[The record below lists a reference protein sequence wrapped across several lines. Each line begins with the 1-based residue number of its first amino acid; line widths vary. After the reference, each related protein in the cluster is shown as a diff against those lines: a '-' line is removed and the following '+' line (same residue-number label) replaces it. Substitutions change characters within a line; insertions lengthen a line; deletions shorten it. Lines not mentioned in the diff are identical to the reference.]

1 MNRAVSNYTESSVDE
16 AVLLNQE
23 LSRRQR
29 EYRIMENEKKQKCLE
44 MDNLMQKQR
53 AAIKQLEK
61 EETEIDT
68 EMKLAASLKNRKQD
82 NSNTKH
88 IKEFTK
94 SQTDYSSLIQDEKE
108 AIRDVDREIAEIEHK
123 IQEQRKAMGGVH
135 NSHLR
140 HFTTQHTIKVLENRL
155 DKAARE
161 FNGLAA
167 DNRKLRED
175 IQHLRSQRGVF
186 DTIFKRLRK
195 DMSHK
200 KREQNLLIEKSALA
214 YDQRD
219 EAEQKMA
226 ALKER
231 NAKNF
236 TQYQMEYKELLRQLD
251 HDTSLK
257 SFLLGKAEERWEQA
271 EEQIQQ
277 RKQSFEDR
285 CEASAATTLNE
296 YKKAFDDVRQI
307 TGATEPDELIEQF
320 VKMEDKNF
328 ALFNYVNEVNNQV
341 QKHEDEI
348 KLLDRHIMECFVDSE
363 ELLREKSK
371 TIEIESAK
379 LAVAEAAMAK
389 SDSGLAQTNDVMLR
403 LKNGIKTIFSN
414 IGCSSESMA
423 AHLGDQSHVTN
434 VNVLQYLAEI
444 EDKSNDLLQQFMLV
458 NMRCEQD
465 PKALMNLQPIKN
477 TGATVTAPSF
487 EENEPKEQS
496 NPATN
501 EQICGLE
508 DFRRSAIQS
517 CKVKE
522 NERKNQ
528 AQDKQNN
535 SNQIEKHN
543 KQKKK

>member
-94 SQTDYSSLIQDEKE
+94 SQKDFSSLIQAEKE

-155 DKAARE
+155 DKATRE

-200 KREQNLLIEKSALA
+200 KRDQNLLIEKSALA

-296 YKKAFDDVRQI
+296 YKKAFDDVREI
-307 TGATEPDELIEQF
+307 TGATEPDELIQQF

-348 KLLDRHIMECFVDSE
+348 KLLDRQITECFVESE

-371 TIEIESAK
+371 TIETESAK
-379 LAVAEAAMAK
+379 LAVAEAAMTK
-389 SDSGLAQTNDVMLR
+389 SDSDLAETNDVMCR

-423 AHLGDQSHVTN
+423 AHLGDQSNVTN

-487 EENEPKEQS
+487 EENESKEQS

-501 EQICGLE
+501 EQIVGL
-508 DFRRSAIQS
+508 DDMRRIAIQS

-522 NERKNQ
+522 SERKNQ